1 MISVQMIPASLFC
14 SFRILRSL
22 IESICELLRNSSLHE
37 SDISLFFYTLLS
49 KESIYFIHDLYT
61 CIYILSTIYISTKP
75 KYTIFIIPCIL
86 LEYMAQYVCPIGYL
100 LLFFYSMYYFD
111 NFYPEGDRIINLS
124 EVSTSESLVLA
135 STCERVSIALDYIP
149 DDREVVIPV
158 RIIEGM
164 ERVMD
169 RGTVSEKQML
179 LI

>member
-1 MISVQMIPASLFC
+1 
-14 SFRILRSL
+14 
-22 IESICELLRNSSLHE
+22 
-37 SDISLFFYTLLS
+37 
-49 KESIYFIHDLYT
+49 
-61 CIYILSTIYISTKP
+61 
-75 KYTIFIIPCIL
+75 
-86 LEYMAQYVCPIGYL
+86 
-100 LLFFYSMYYFD
+100 MYYFD
-111 NFYPEGDRIINLS
+111 NFYPEGDCIINLS